1 MCTLLW
7 RLLLSHTSALCAQV
21 EKVGVLMTLLR
32 DFPLD
37 GVISSGNPS
46 ELSAALTAVVAHC
59 KVCVLLYLLQLCL
72 LSLPLPHSSS
82 CCPRY
87 ISCPLFLASNFLIVS
102 SPSMVQLMEI
112 VV

>member
-1 MCTLLW
+1 MCTLFVMIPLA
-7 RLLLSHTSALCAQV
+7 RLALCMAQV